1 MSNQQQEQQQ
11 PFTTYFYCP
20 LQVQV
25 QEQQVQVPQQQMQQP
40 LPRQKEHVK
49 EKVEYYPANLY
60 ASNQCP
66 QYAQYAQLQQQM
78 TDRHYDSGAQ
88 SALSSSLSNFNSNAN
103 RAQLLHFGNQ
113 VYELKEESLES
124 LLEEGLCREKQSGNF
139 PLQQQSLL
147 LGQIP
152 STTATATTT
161 TVTVPTA
168 SVHHAP
174 IQPNSFIQVSAD
186 TQFIPSAPP
195 VTASSSSS
203 STSTTSTT
211 STITSSTTQAVV
223 EKKGKGH
230 PRKRK
235 QTKKKKKKKGSTS
248 SLSPSSQS
256 TDGESTSDE
265 STHLQQQQ
273 QQQEQ
278 QQQKELIYRGALHR
292 RNSKP
297 LPGDKFIS
305 TWILK

>member
-1 MSNQQQEQQQ
+1 MSNQQQQQLPQEQ
-11 PFTTYFYCP
+11 FTTYFYCP
-20 LQVQV
+20 LQ
-25 QEQQVQVPQQQMQQP
+25 EQQVQVTQPQHSQEQ
-40 LPRQKEHVK
+40 LQKQLGGQTRHE
-49 EKVEYYPANLY
+49 EYYPANLY
-60 ASNQCP
+60 ASSQCP
-66 QYAQYAQLQQQM
+66 QYAQMQQQQM
-78 TDRHYDSGAQ
+78 TGGIHTDQYAQ
-88 SALSSSLSNFNSNAN
+88 SAPSASSSLSNFNSNAKS
-103 RAQLLHFGNQ
+103 AQLLHFGNQ

-124 LLEEGLCREKQSGNF
+124 LLEEGLRREKQSGNF
-139 PLQQQSLL
+139 PLQRQSLL

-152 STTATATTT
+152 STTTTTT

-168 SVHHAP
+168 AVHHAP

-186 TQFIPSAPP
+186 TQSIPPAPP
-195 VTASSSSS
+195 VTISSSSS
-203 STSTTSTT
+203 SSTSTSTTSTT

-235 QTKKKKKKKGSTS
+235 EKKRKKKGSTS
-248 SLSPSSQS
+248 SSSSSQS

-265 STHLQQQQ
+265 STHLHQQQQ
-273 QQQEQ
+273 QQQ